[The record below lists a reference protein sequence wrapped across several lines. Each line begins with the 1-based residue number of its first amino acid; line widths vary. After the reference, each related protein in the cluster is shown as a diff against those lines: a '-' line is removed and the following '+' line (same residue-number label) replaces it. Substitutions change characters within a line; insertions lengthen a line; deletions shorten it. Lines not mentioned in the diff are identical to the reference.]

1 MWHYRLIFH
10 CIIFSLIAATLSA
23 CSGGSG
29 SSSQATAPNVGY
41 VVDAPVAGV
50 TYQCGALNGV
60 TGSDGSFLYDS
71 NTACTFKIG
80 NVTLGALNSAPSDG
94 IVTPFD
100 LAGVS
105 RSDSSNPNAVAI
117 AQFIQT
123 IGTASGGAIQ
133 IPIAVANAL
142 GTVTNVNIINN
153 GAALSSSTLI
163 TLVKAA
169 TNNAVSSLVPAS
181 TAAAA
186 MNASIAMQL
195 PNLDPCKGA
204 VQNCPSNG
212 GNPTSSGPGSP
223 GSGSSSGA
231 SSGNG
236 TLPAPTLTTGPGPTL
251 TAFNTTVG
259 FSAVSNID
267 ASAYYVL
274 LPVSLAAPSAAQIMA
289 GTNASGLAVSLSG
302 RGSLLAGMASN
313 FSIGGLS
320 YSSAYKLY
328 FVSAVSTSAVSN
340 VVVSTVTT
348 GAQPQSPDVTTS
360 FSGSITPSGN
370 TISFTLTPDVTS
382 TAYYVILRSTS
393 SVPSAAQI
401 IAGKDANNA
410 GVQLS
415 GSGAMSAGVTKSFS
429 GIGLAYSSNYVL
441 YLTAT
446 NIADP
451 TKTSNV
457 LSASISTGD
466 DPNSVTTSITV
477 GDPSALGSS
486 SLISWLTP
494 VKRFFGINSFG
505 LIPKAYATNSPCS
518 VNSQKLVTYLKSGNT
533 KTVNI
538 VGSSNGGL
546 NVDDGSGQECITAMQ
561 DATNFIAFSAPNVV
575 SGNSVCDLLFYRKSD
590 SKIFGSHPDLASALP
605 GVNTAGVKA
614 TYQIGAADSGSIN
627 ADWTG
632 VANLNNGGYKAYG
645 SQNGKYFLASFQ
657 VTIGADLYI
666 GITKFNLQAA
676 NGPTSTIVW
685 LKRQTIDSTSFSG
698 YTSYAPYLSSFIGL
712 ENGDVILNYFDIYTN
727 SWPPIS
733 AAKRG
738 YIAVNDSLSNPSQ
751 QPFNFL
757 WQSQFYDTRSQG
769 PIPGGT
775 GLISGSLA
783 DYVMNNAAA
792 LGVPTFRNIQGTLLS
807 ITSDPSSSA
816 RSIFVT
822 IQGEYNATPNTP
834 YTVLQVTFN
843 SDASIAGVSSLGKAG
858 DPYAQTVYGGNLYNL
873 SRIGIPYGGS
883 YSAKIIS
890 HSMTQGANAVDVDV
904 FHNSTPGAFTFSVF
918 RTKDYIFLLEGFNNY
933 FGGNMTGSNK
943 VYAYNLK
950 TGAGSQVSLSKLTN
964 SSYTLTVASANYL
977 SNQLQMVGAIGSNQW
992 TAVVDINGVSQL
1004 RTYPAASTLPSGVQN
1019 ISLQDQ
1025 LGTAV
1030 KSISY

>member
-1 MWHYRLIFH
+1 MNCFRSFVYPISIL
-10 CIIFSLIAATLSA
+10 CVASVLLA
-23 CSGGSG
+23 CSGGAG
-29 SSSQATAPNVGY
+29 SSATAPSVGY
-41 VVDAPVAGV
+41 VVDAPVQGLA
-50 TYQCGALNGV
+50 YQCGALSGV
-60 TGSDGSFLYDS
+60 TGSDGSFLYDA

-105 RSDSSNPNAVAI
+105 RSDNSNPNAVAI

-123 IGTASGGAIQ
+123 IGTSSGGAIQ
-133 IPIAVANAL
+133 IPAEVVNAL
-142 GTVTNVNIINN
+142 GTITNVNIINN
-153 GAALSSSTLI
+153 GTALSSPALI
-163 TLVKAA
+163 SLVKTA
-169 TNNAVSSLVPAS
+169 TNNAVTALVPAS
-181 TAAAA
+181 TAATA
-186 MNASIAMQL
+186 MNSAITAQF

-204 VQNCPSNG
+204 VQACNSNSSTPSSS
-212 GNPTSSGPGSP
+212 SSGTISG
-223 GSGSSSGA
+223 GSSSNPPS
-231 SSGNG
+231 SSGSVVVA
-236 TLPAPTLTTGPGPTL
+236 APNLTTAPGQTL
-251 TAFNTTVG
+251 TAVNTTVG
-259 FSAVSNID
+259 FSAVSDIN
-267 ASAYYVL
+267 STGYYVL
-274 LPVSLAAPSAAQIMA
+274 LAANQAAPSAAQIIA
-289 GTNASGLAVSLSG
+289 GTNASGVGVSLSG
-302 RGSLLAGMASN
+302 NAPLVAGVATN
-313 FSIGGLS
+313 FSIGNLS

-328 FVSAVSTSAVSN
+328 FVASTSASAVSN
-340 VVVSTVTT
+340 VAVSSIAT
-348 GAQPQSPDVTTS
+348 GAQPLPPNLTPS
-360 FSGSITPSGN
+360 FSGSITPPGN
-370 TISFTLTPDVTS
+370 TISFTLTSDVTA
-382 TAYYVILRSTS
+382 TAYYVILPSTS
-393 SVPSAAQI
+393 SIPSATQI
-401 IAGKDANNA
+401 IAGKDANNVTA
-410 GVQLS
+410 SIS

-429 GIGLAYSSNYVL
+429 GIALAYSSNYVL

-446 NIADP
+446 NIADA
-451 TKTSNV
+451 KQIASV
-457 LSASISTGD
+457 SSATITTD
-466 DPNSVTTSITV
+466 VDPNTVTTSITV
-477 GDPSALGSS
+477 GDPGALSSS
-486 SLISWLTP
+486 SLISWITP
-494 VKRFFGINSFG
+494 IKKFLGINSFG
-505 LIPKAYATNSPCS
+505 VISKAYATSSPCS

-533 KTVNI
+533 KTVDV
-538 VGSSNGGL
+538 VGSSNGSL
-546 NVDDGSGQECITAMQ
+546 SVDDGSGQECITAMQ
-561 DATNFIAFSAPNVV
+561 DATNFIAFSAPNIV

-590 SKIFGSHPDLASALP
+590 SKIFCSHPDLASALP

-614 TYQIGAADSGSIN
+614 TYQIGAIDTGYVG

-645 SQNGKYFLASFQ
+645 SQNGKYFIASFK
-657 VTIGADLYI
+657 VIIGADVYI
-666 GITKFNLQAA
+666 GVTKFNLQGAY
-676 NGPTSTIVW
+676 GPTSTIAW
-685 LKRQTIDSTSFSG
+685 LKKQTIDASFSG
-698 YTSYAPYLSSFIGL
+698 YTYYSPYLSSFIGL
-712 ENGDVILNYFDIYTN
+712 ENGDVILNYFDIN
-727 SWPPIS
+727 DGGSWPPVS

-738 YIAVNDSLSNPSQ
+738 YIAVNDSITNPSL

-757 WQSQFYDTRSQG
+757 WQSQFYGGNYG
-769 PIPGGT
+769 PIVSGT

-873 SRIGIPYGGS
+873 SRIGIPYGGG

-890 HSMTQGANAVDVDV
+890 HSMTQGANAADVDV

-1025 LGTAV
+1025 SGTAV